1 MQKEDLRVKKTKKAL
16 TEAFFKL
23 LNEKPFEEITINEL
37 CDRAD
42 VRRATF
48 YKHYTDKLNF
58 LTSIVKSLRNTF
70 DTIIWKSDKPDTT
83 SKYYVA
89 YAKRVVAFISEN
101 EKLINNLV
109 ESELLLPCFNL
120 IVEQNYIDTR
130 DRLAKSELAGM
141 KLCAPIDTIAIMC
154 SGGVAQAL
162 YFWIKDGM
170 RKDPDVL
177 ADEIGAIISAI
188 LGSSE
193 A

>member
-1 MQKEDLRVKKTKKAL
+1 MQKEDLRVQKTKKAL

-37 CDRAD
+37 CERAD

-70 DTIIWKSDKPDTT
+70 DTIIWKSEKPDTT

-89 YAKRVVAFISEN
+89 YAKRVVTFISEN
-101 EKLINNLV
+101 ERLINNLV
-109 ESELLLPCFNL
+109 ESELLLPCFNI

-130 DRLAKSELAGM
+130 DRLAKSENAGM

-154 SGGVAQAL
+154 SGGVAQAIYL
-162 YFWIKDGM
+162 WIKNGM
-170 RKDPDVL
+170 KKDPDVL
-177 ADEIGAIISAI
+177 ADEIGATISAM
-188 LGSSE
+188 LGNCE
-193 A
+193 I